1 MAFAFFR
8 PLVSNIHPKNW
19 IAQSIKEVL
28 SQIPAIPAKAG
39 KSQTDHIPAVF
50 LQTML

>member
-8 PLVSNIHPKNW
+8 PLVSNIHPKTGT
-19 IAQSIKEVL
+19 AQLSKTVL
-28 SQIPAIPAKAG
+28 SPIPTNPAKAG
-39 KSQTDHIPAVF
+39 KSQTDPIPAAF